1 MSRYRP
7 AIRRAAAA
15 ALVACAGLA
24 GLAAPVRAADGPAAN
39 GFGGAPEP
47 LPVTE
52 AFAAGIVSLDR
63 DAVTIG
69 WNIAEGYYLYRDK
82 VEVEPGGALADAL
95 TLGPPA
101 FSDAEIVSDEF
112 FGDSAIWRDAATV
125 RFALGDVAPA
135 GADGTL
141 EVRFQGCAD
150 LGLCYPPTTV
160 SLEASVPAA
169 DPAVDSAAVPAA
181 DLATDPVAA
190 PAPPPAN
197 ALERLLGGGATPF
210 GASEPE
216 LLSPE
221 EAFVPLLTRT
231 DTDELEL
238 AWDIAPGYYL
248 YEHRFGAEVLGPDGA
263 TLAPVTGLVVP
274 GGTDETDEFFGEVT
288 TFHDAAVATVAL
300 GPGLAAGRD
309 AVLRAAYQGCA
320 EIGVCYPPATIDL
333 PFVAT
338 APADGPVGAPADGP
352 LQASLAAAPGA
363 GPAPAAP
370 APASRSA
377 SGLVS
382 EQDRLSGLLGGSSLW
397 LSVAT
402 FFGLGLLLAFTPCV
416 LPMVPILSSLIVGR
430 AAVDGAGS
438 DAGSGAG
445 GGSAMSTG
453 RAFRLSLVYVLVMA
467 TTYALAGILVAVS
480 GANVQV
486 WLQQPWVLGAFA
498 ALFVVLALAM
508 FGLFELQVPRA
519 LQSRLTEASNRRA
532 GGSYGSVAAMG
543 LLSTLIVGPCVTA
556 PLAGALIY
564 IADTG
569 DALVGGAA
577 LFALGLGMGA
587 PLLLIGTSAGSLL
600 PRAGTWMVR
609 VRQGFG
615 VLLLGLAIWML
626 SRFVPETLT
635 VALAGLLLLGT
646 GVWLGAA
653 DRIETSSGGGARTA
667 KAAGLA
673 AAVYGVALLVGALG
687 GGDSLVRPLAV
698 YGGGAA
704 ANGEAGRELAF
715 RRVADVAELER
726 AVAASA
732 AEGRPVMLDFYAD
745 WCVSCK
751 EMEAHTF
758 DDERVV
764 ELLGDVTLVQVD
776 VTEND
781 ADDRALLERFELI
794 APPTIVFFDPT
805 GRELDGARVV
815 GFMDA
820 ERFGTH
826 VERVLAASVASRS
839 P

>member
-1 MSRYRP
+1 MSRHRT
-7 AIRRAAAA
+7 AIRRALDGAPAVGAA
-15 ALVACAGLA
+15 LA
-24 GLAAPVRAADGPAAN
+24 GLAVLTGLATPASVVAQ
-39 GFGGAPEP
+39 GFGDTPDP

-52 AFAAGIVSLDR
+52 AFAATVAASEPGT
-63 DAVTIG
+63 VTID
-69 WNIAEGYYLYRDK
+69 WAIAEGYYLYRDK
-82 VEVEPGGALADAL
+82 LTVEPGGGLAGAAVGE
-95 TLGPPA
+95 LG
-101 FSDAEIVSDEF
+101 FSDAMIVSDEF
-112 FGDSAIWRDAATV
+112 FGDSAVWRDAATV
-125 RFALGDVAPA
+125 TVPLGGVAPD

-150 LGLCYPPTTV
+150 IGLCYPPTTV
-160 SLEASVPAA
+160 SLATSVPATVDPLAAAPPAGDPIAAAPRASALDRLLGA
-169 DPAVDSAAVPAA
+169 DPA
-181 DLATDPVAA
+181 
-190 PAPPPAN
+190 
-197 ALERLLGGGATPF
+197 PF
-210 GASEPE
+210 GAQPE
-216 LLSPE
+216 LLTPE
-221 EAFVPLLTRT
+221 QAFVPLLTRT
-231 DTDELEL
+231 GTGALEL
-238 AWDIAPGYYL
+238 RWDIAPGYYL
-248 YEHRFGAEVLGPDGA
+248 YEHRFGAEVVGGDGEE
-263 TLAPVTGLVVP
+263 LAPVTALSVP
-274 GGTDETDEFFGEVT
+274 GGVAKTDEFFGDVT
-288 TFHDAAVATVAL
+288 TFHDEAVATVTL
-300 GPGLAAGRD
+300 GPGLDAGDD

-320 EIGVCYPPATIDL
+320 EIGVCFPPSEIDL

-338 APADGPVGAPADGP
+338 ASTASPVP
-352 LQASLAAAPGA
+352 ASLAAGA
-363 GPAPAAP
+363 
-370 APASRSA
+370 
-377 SGLVS
+377 LVS
-382 EQDRLSGLLGGSSLW
+382 EQDRLSGMLASASLW
-397 LSVAT
+397 LSVLT

-430 AAVDGAGS
+430 DAVGATGAGGS
-438 DAGSGAG
+438 DASVAGAG
-445 GGSAMSTG
+445 MNAG

-467 TTYALAGILVAVS
+467 TTYALAGVLVAVS

-498 ALFVVLALAM
+498 ALFVAFALAM
-508 FGLFELQVPRA
+508 FGVFELQVPRF
-519 LQSRLTEASNRRA
+519 LQTRLTDASNRQA
-532 GGSYGSVAAMG
+532 GGSYRSVVVMG

-577 LFALGLGMGA
+577 LFALGLGMGT

-609 VRQGFG
+609 VREAFG

-626 SRFVPETLT
+626 SRFVPGTLT

-646 GVWLGAA
+646 GIWLGAA
-653 DRIETSSGGGARTA
+653 DRIEASSGGRARTA

-698 YGGGAA
+698 YGGGGGG

-715 RRVADVAELER
+715 RRVADVTELDR
-726 AVAASA
+726 VVAASA

-751 EMEAHTF
+751 EMEAYTF

-764 ELLGDVTLVQVD
+764 RLLGDVTLVQVD

-781 ADDRALLERFELI
+781 ADDRALLDRFELI
-794 APPTIVFFDPT
+794 APPTIVFFDAT

-815 GFMDA
+815 GFMNA
-820 ERFGTH
+820 TRFGSH
-826 VERVLAASVASRS
+826 LERVLAATVASRT